1 MRCKNM
7 KNMKKGETW
16 LQTNANAV
24 SALTAVIVGFISIC
38 LSIYSCILEKNLYNL
53 RKQDFIPIFQISYSF
68 IDKDNNTEQINISNI
83 GTSLISQPNISIES
97 TLEISRFS
105 YGTGTTTKVRIPI
118 FGYWDSH
125 FKTSNLK
132 NNIYSA
138 IGKNNNKCL
147 FDLTEML
154 KNKKSCSYSIDKKD
168 YIRINYTTITG
179 ENKVIYFE
187 DGKLIDSD
195 DYVKNI
201 FVHKKS
207 KIYDIKNLTFADIE
221 SFFEKNLTFK

>member
-1 MRCKNM
+1 
-7 KNMKKGETW
+7 
-16 LQTNANAV
+16 
-24 SALTAVIVGFISIC
+24 
-38 LSIYSCILEKNLYNL
+38 
-53 RKQDFIPIFQISYSF
+53 
-68 IDKDNNTEQINISNI
+68 
-83 GTSLISQPNISIES
+83 
-97 TLEISRFS
+97 
-105 YGTGTTTKVRIPI
+105 
-118 FGYWDSH
+118 
-125 FKTSNLK
+125 
-132 NNIYSA
+132 
-138 IGKNNNKCL
+138 
-147 FDLTEML
+147 ML

>member
-1 MRCKNM
+1 MRC

-97 TLEISRFS
+97 ILEISRFS

-118 FGYWDSH
+118 FG
-125 FKTSNLK
+125 KLLNL
-132 NNIYSA
+132 
-138 IGKNNNKCL
+138 
-147 FDLTEML
+147 
-154 KNKKSCSYSIDKKD
+154 
-168 YIRINYTTITG
+168 
-179 ENKVIYFE
+179 
-187 DGKLIDSD
+187 
-195 DYVKNI
+195 
-201 FVHKKS
+201 
-207 KIYDIKNLTFADIE
+207 
-221 SFFEKNLTFK
+221 